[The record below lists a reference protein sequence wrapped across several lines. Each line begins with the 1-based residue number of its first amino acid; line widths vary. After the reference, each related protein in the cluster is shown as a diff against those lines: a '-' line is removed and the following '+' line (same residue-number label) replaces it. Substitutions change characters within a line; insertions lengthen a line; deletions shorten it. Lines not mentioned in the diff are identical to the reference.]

1 MTDTTHDH
9 THDHDHR
16 HGHGHD
22 HDHTPSSGRALLI
35 GLVLTGGF
43 ALVELVAGWLSGSL
57 ALIGDAGHMV
67 TDSLALGLGALAS
80 RLSQRPPSERHSFG
94 FQRAEIVGALV
105 NAGFMLV
112 VVAWIAYEAVQ
123 RLIHPVEVQGGMV
136 LVVAAIGLAMNVVV
150 LRVLHGGEQN
160 LNTQGAILHVLGDL
174 LGSVA
179 ALASGLV
186 IALTGWFPIDPL
198 LSLVISALILISTS
212 RLLRDAIHVVMEGVP
227 RHIDLERVGHQ
238 LQAVDGVE
246 SVHDLHVWTIAS
258 GHYAI
263 AAHVRIRDLEHWPL
277 QLDGMKR
284 LLRERFGIEHV
295 TLQPEPLYDVAVIPL
310 TGRERAREEH

>member
-198 LSLVISALILISTS
+198 
-212 RLLRDAIHVVMEGVP
+212 
-227 RHIDLERVGHQ
+227 
-238 LQAVDGVE
+238 
-246 SVHDLHVWTIAS
+246 
-258 GHYAI
+258 
-263 AAHVRIRDLEHWPL
+263 
-277 QLDGMKR
+277 
-284 LLRERFGIEHV
+284 
-295 TLQPEPLYDVAVIPL
+295 
-310 TGRERAREEH
+310 